1 MKSNFEINLSNKSK
15 FNLSFLVDFGQTKWF
30 NGEEKQDDSF
40 LNKEL
45 KEQIPKGQIF
55 EMNSLIFNITKHKK
69 EVLTNYKC
77 FFDEKSNSLSFII
90 SEDICFSDFTKEI
103 MMNLLEFSQKV
114 GIETLYFL
122 VAKKNAQYIRIVQD
136 LMIVGFEIDE
146 KVKTVN
152 IEGNVYKVLMLP
164 IKEELDEIE
173 EILTFKLIFFMD
185 IIYLSSFINIIIIF
199 IIIYINFSLKA

>member
-1 MKSNFEINLSNKSK
+1 MKSNFEINFSNKSK

-30 NGEEKQDDSF
+30 NSEDGENDNF
-40 LNKEL
+40 LNKEF
-45 KEQIPKGQIF
+45 KTQIPKGQIF
-55 EMNSLIFNITKHKK
+55 EISPLIFNVSKHKR
-69 EVLTNYKC
+69 EALTNYNC

-146 KVKTVN
+146 NVKTIN
-152 IEGNVYKVLMLP
+152 IEGKVYKVLMLP
-164 IKEELDEIE
+164 VKEESDEIE
-173 EILTFKLIFFMD
+173 EIFF
-185 IIYLSSFINIIIIF
+185 
-199 IIIYINFSLKA
+199 

>member
-1 MKSNFEINLSNKSK
+1 MKSIFDIKMSNKSN
-15 FNLSFLVDFGQTKWF
+15 FNLSFLVDVGQTKWF

-55 EMNSLIFNITKHKK
+55 EMNSLIFNITKHKR

-77 FFDEKSNSLSFII
+77 YFDEKSNSLSII
-90 SEDICFSDFTKEI
+90 LTEDICFSDFTKEI

-114 GIETLYFL
+114 GIETIYFL
-122 VAKKNAQYIRIVQD
+122 IAKKNPQYIRIVQD
-136 LMIVGFEIDE
+136 LTIVGFEVDE
-146 KVKTVN
+146 KLKTMN

-164 IKEELDEIE
+164 VKEEYDEIE
-173 EILTFKLIFFMD
+173 EVFF
-185 IIYLSSFINIIIIF
+185 
-199 IIIYINFSLKA
+199 

>member
-1 MKSNFEINLSNKSK
+1 MKSIFDIKMSNKSN
-15 FNLSFLVDFGQTKWF
+15 FNLSFLVDVGQTKWF

-77 FFDEKSNSLSFII
+77 YFDEKSNSLSII
-90 SEDICFSDFTKEI
+90 LTEDICFSDFTKEI

-114 GIETLYFL
+114 GIETIYFL
-122 VAKKNAQYIRIVQD
+122 IAKKNAQYIRIIQD

-146 KVKTVN
+146 KVKSVN
-152 IEGNVYKVLMLP
+152 IEGNAYKVLMLP
-164 IKEELDEIE
+164 IKEEFDEIE
-173 EILTFKLIFFMD
+173 EIYF
-185 IIYLSSFINIIIIF
+185 
-199 IIIYINFSLKA
+199 

>member
-1 MKSNFEINLSNKSK
+1 MKSIFDIKMSNKSN
-15 FNLSFLVDFGQTKWF
+15 FNLSFLVDVGQTKWF

-77 FFDEKSNSLSFII
+77 FFDEKSNSLSII
-90 SEDICFSDFTKEI
+90 LTEDICFSDFTKEI
-103 MMNLLEFSQKV
+103 MMNLLEFSQKA
-114 GIETLYFL
+114 GIETIYFL
-122 VAKKNAQYIRIVQD
+122 IAKKNAQYIRIVQD

-146 KVKTVN
+146 KVKSVN
-152 IEGNVYKVLMLP
+152 SEGNAYKVLMLP
-164 IKEELDEIE
+164 IKEEFDEIE
-173 EILTFKLIFFMD
+173 
-185 IIYLSSFINIIIIF
+185 
-199 IIIYINFSLKA
+199 

>member
-1 MKSNFEINLSNKSK
+1 MKSIFDIKMSNKSN
-15 FNLSFLVDFGQTKWF
+15 FNLSFLVDVGQTKWF

-77 FFDEKSNSLSFII
+77 YFDEKSNSLSII
-90 SEDICFSDFTKEI
+90 LTEDICFSDFTKEI

-114 GIETLYFL
+114 GIETIYFL
-122 VAKKNAQYIRIVQD
+122 IAKKNAQYIRIVQD

-146 KVKTVN
+146 KVKSVN
-152 IEGNVYKVLMLP
+152 IEGNAYKVLMLP
-164 IKEELDEIE
+164 IKEEFDEIE
-173 EILTFKLIFFMD
+173 EIYF
-185 IIYLSSFINIIIIF
+185 
-199 IIIYINFSLKA
+199 

>member
-1 MKSNFEINLSNKSK
+1 MKNSSNNF
-15 FNLSFLVDFGQTKWF
+15 
-30 NGEEKQDDSF
+30 
-40 LNKEL
+40 
-45 KEQIPKGQIF
+45 F

-146 KVKTVN
+146 NVKTIN
-152 IEGNVYKVLMLP
+152 IEGKVYKVLMLP
-164 IKEELDEIE
+164 VKEESDEIE
-173 EILTFKLIFFMD
+173 EIFF
-185 IIYLSSFINIIIIF
+185 
-199 IIIYINFSLKA
+199 

>member
-1 MKSNFEINLSNKSK
+1 MKSIFDIKMSNKSN
-15 FNLSFLVDFGQTKWF
+15 FNLSFLVDVGQTKWF

-146 KVKTVN
+146 NVKTIT
-152 IEGNVYKVLMLP
+152 IEGKVYKVLMLP
-164 IKEELDEIE
+164 VKEESDEIE
-173 EILTFKLIFFMD
+173 EIFF
-185 IIYLSSFINIIIIF
+185 
-199 IIIYINFSLKA
+199 